1 MSKALHLNNKV
12 KRLST
17 YENYRE
23 LVIERIV
30 KQQNLISL
38 DLQDIE
44 AVCKS
49 GDVLDALAFDISR
62 DSPNRITSAIQQ
74 LRQAHEEITLS
85 SWLCNMAI
93 RDQEEVPLWAAYLKD
108 I

>member
-30 KQQNLISL
+30 KQQNLIVS
-38 DLQDIE
+38 IY
-44 AVCKS
+44 K
-49 GDVLDALAFDISR
+49 
-62 DSPNRITSAIQQ
+62 T
-74 LRQAHEEITLS
+74 LRQYASREMFLMPWPLTSPGIVLIVLRPQS
-85 SWLCNMAI
+85 SNF
-93 RDQEEVPLWAAYLKD
+93 DKHTKK
-108 I
+108 